1 VETCKLIELPYGNFN
16 MSISA
21 LGAGL
26 SGMIANQQAL
36 DVEAHNIA
44 NMNTANFKAQ
54 GVAFTE
60 SGPNGG
66 VTLSS
71 EGRGM
76 AAADGTDLAAS
87 LTSSMMYK
95 AGFQLSAKVVQAAD
109 ERIGMLIDIRA

>member
-1 VETCKLIELPYGNFN
+1 

-36 DVEAHNIA
+36 DVEAHNVA
-44 NMNTANFKAQ
+44 SMNTANFQPQQA
-54 GVAFTE
+54 AFKE

-66 VTLSS
+66 VTLSAQ
-71 EGRGM
+71 GRGM
-76 AAADGTDLAAS
+76 AAAEGGTDLAAS

-95 AGFQLSAKVVQAAD
+95 VGFDLSAKVVQAAD

>member
-1 VETCKLIELPYGNFN
+1 
-16 MSISA
+16 MSLSA

-36 DVEAHNIA
+36 GMEANNVA
-44 NMNTANFKAQ
+44 NMNTANFQPQQA
-54 GVAFTE
+54 AFKE

-71 EGRGM
+71 EGRSM
-76 AAADGTDLAAS
+76 AALEGGTDLAAS

-95 AGFQLSAKVVQAAD
+95 AGFDLSAKVVQAAD
-109 ERIGMLIDIRA
+109 QRLGMLIDIRA